1 MLQLKISLLI
11 FLIQE
16 QIKRDNDNIFAADGY
31 KRNIIKVFDI
41 NKTDYIFG
49 LDGIR
54 SACYALDFSVGSTF
68 LDFGCADRALR
79 IIDI

>member
-16 QIKRDNDNIFAADGY
+16 QIKRDNDNIFAAGGY
-31 KRNIIKVFDI
+31 KRNIMKVFDI

-49 LDGIR
+49 FDGIG
-54 SACYALDFSVGSTF
+54 SACYALDFSMGSTF
-68 LDFGCADRALR
+68 LAYGCADGALR